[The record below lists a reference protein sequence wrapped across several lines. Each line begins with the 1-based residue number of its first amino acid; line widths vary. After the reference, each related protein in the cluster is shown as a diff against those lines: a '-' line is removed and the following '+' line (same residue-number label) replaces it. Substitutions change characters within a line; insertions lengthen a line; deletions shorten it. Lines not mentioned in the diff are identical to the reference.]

1 MKYTKYFSG
10 VLRNQGVPNLN
21 VEQYAR
27 LMNIVSLEGRLQE
40 LLDIKEAI
48 SNREEYYKFDVR
60 IYRISNKLKGL
71 SSEQYLKEVMQS
83 SKGRMKI
90 GIPKNEDCKLP

>member
-27 LMNIVSLEGRLQE
+27 LMNIVSLEGRMQE
-40 LLDIKEAI
+40 LLDLKETI
-48 SNREEYYKFDVR
+48 TNREAYYKYDVR
-60 IYRISNKLKGL
+60 IKRL
-71 SSEQYLKEVMQS
+71 SAKIEALTASEAPNALMQHMVLT
-83 SKGRMKI
+83 SK
-90 GIPKNEDCKLP
+90 

>member
-21 VEQYAR
+21 VEQYTR

-40 LLDIKEAI
+40 LLDIKETI
-48 SNREEYYKFDVR
+48 QNREEYYKYDVR
-60 IYRISNKLKGL
+60 INRITNKI
-71 SSEQYLKEVMQS
+71 KELTLDVLPKELMQNMIFN
-83 SKGRMKI
+83 SK
-90 GIPKNEDCKLP
+90 

>member
-40 LLDIKEAI
+40 LLDIKETI
-48 SNREEYYKFDVR
+48 QNREEYYKYDVR
-60 IYRISNKLKGL
+60 INRITNKI
-71 SSEQYLKEVMQS
+71 KEVTLDVLPKEFMQNMIFNT
-83 SKGRMKI
+83 K
-90 GIPKNEDCKLP
+90 

>member
-21 VEQYAR
+21 VEQYAK

-40 LLDIKEAI
+40 LLDIKETI
-48 SNREEYYKFDVR
+48 QNREEYYKYDVR
-60 IYRISNKLKGL
+60 INRITNKI
-71 SSEQYLKEVMQS
+71 KELTLDVLPKELMQNMIFN
-83 SKGRMKI
+83 SK
-90 GIPKNEDCKLP
+90 

>member
-40 LLDIKEAI
+40 LLDIKETI
-48 SNREEYYKFDVR
+48 TNREEYYKYDVR
-60 IYRISNKLKGL
+60 INRITNKI
-71 SSEQYLKEVMQS
+71 KEVTLDVLPKELMQNMIFN
-83 SKGRMKI
+83 SK
-90 GIPKNEDCKLP
+90 

>member
-40 LLDIKEAI
+40 LLDIKDTI
-48 SNREEYYKFDVR
+48 QNREDYYKYDVR
-60 IYRISNKLKGL
+60 INRITNKIKALTLYIL
-71 SSEQYLKEVMQS
+71 SKELMQNMIFKS
-83 SKGRMKI
+83 
-90 GIPKNEDCKLP
+90 

>member
-21 VEQYAR
+21 VEQYTR

-40 LLDIKEAI
+40 LLDVKETL
-48 SNREEYYKFDVR
+48 NREEYYKYDVR
-60 IYRISNKLKGL
+60 INRISNKI
-71 SSEQYLKEVMQS
+71 KELTLDVLPKELMQNMIFN
-83 SKGRMKI
+83 SK
-90 GIPKNEDCKLP
+90 

>member
-1 MKYTKYFSG
+1 MRYTKYFSG

-40 LLDIKEAI
+40 LLDIKETL
-48 SNREEYYKFDVR
+48 NREEFYKYDVR
-60 IYRISNKLKGL
+60 INRITNKI
-71 SSEQYLKEVMQS
+71 KEVTLDVLPKELMQNMIFN
-83 SKGRMKI
+83 SK
-90 GIPKNEDCKLP
+90 

>member
-21 VEQYAR
+21 VEQYEK

-40 LLDIKEAI
+40 LLDIKETL
-48 SNREEYYKFDVR
+48 NREEYYKYDVR
-60 IYRISNKLKGL
+60 INRISIKI
-71 SSEQYLKEVMQS
+71 KELTLDVLPKELMQNMVFN
-83 SKGRMKI
+83 SK
-90 GIPKNEDCKLP
+90 

>member
-21 VEQYAR
+21 VEQYAK

-40 LLDIKEAI
+40 LLDIKETI
-48 SNREEYYKFDVR
+48 QNREEYYKYDVR
-60 IYRISNKLKGL
+60 ISRSTVKIKEL
-71 SSEQYLKEVMQS
+71 SLYILFKELMQNIIFN
-83 SKGRMKI
+83 SK
-90 GIPKNEDCKLP
+90 

>member
-40 LLDIKEAI
+40 LLDIKATI
-48 SNREEYYKFDVR
+48 PNREEYYKYDVR
-60 IYRISNKLKGL
+60 INRIINKI
-71 SSEQYLKEVMQS
+71 KEVTLDVLPKELMQNMIFK
-83 SKGRMKI
+83 SK
-90 GIPKNEDCKLP
+90 

>member
-21 VEQYAR
+21 VEQYAK

-40 LLDIKEAI
+40 LLDVKETL
-48 SNREEYYKFDVR
+48 NREEYYKYDVR
-60 IYRISNKLKGL
+60 INRISNKI
-71 SSEQYLKEVMQS
+71 KELTLDVLPKELMQNMIFN
-83 SKGRMKI
+83 SK
-90 GIPKNEDCKLP
+90 

>member
-10 VLRNQGVPNLN
+10 ILRNQGVPNLN

-40 LLDIKEAI
+40 LLDIKETI
-48 SNREEYYKFDVR
+48 SNREEYYKYDVGINR
-60 IYRISNKLKGL
+60 ITNKIKDGPPRC
-71 SSEQYLKEVMQS
+71 SSLGTNAKHD
-83 SKGRMKI
+83 I
-90 GIPKNEDCKLP
+90 

>member
-40 LLDIKEAI
+40 LLDIKETI
-48 SNREEYYKFDVR
+48 TNREEYYKYDVR
-60 IYRISNKLKGL
+60 INRITNKI
-71 SSEQYLKEVMQS
+71 KELTLDVLPKELMQNMIFN
-83 SKGRMKI
+83 SK
-90 GIPKNEDCKLP
+90 

>member
-40 LLDIKEAI
+40 LLDIKATI
-48 SNREEYYKFDVR
+48 PNREEYYKYDVR
-60 IYRISNKLKGL
+60 INRITNKI
-71 SSEQYLKEVMQS
+71 KELTLDVLPQELMQNMIFN
-83 SKGRMKI
+83 SK
-90 GIPKNEDCKLP
+90 

>member
-27 LMNIVSLEGRLQE
+27 LMNIVSLEGRMQE
-40 LLDIKEAI
+40 LLDLKETI
-48 SNREEYYKFDVR
+48 TNREEYYKYDVR
-60 IYRISNKLKGL
+60 IKRLLAKIEALTA
-71 SSEQYLKEVMQS
+71 SESPNALMQHMVLT
-83 SKGRMKI
+83 SK
-90 GIPKNEDCKLP
+90 